1 MSRFIAASAS
11 RVSPAAQARAPAIAE
26 KGRHAQPLESRLVA
40 ITRIFYCDMR
50 ESGPVRCRREKANF
64 ACRDELHVMTQ
75 PEVWLR
81 GPLPDYIDELQ
92 PVAHSLLQVREEIEA
107 VVALPQAQL
116 WATARRG
123 RVDRFPSEAS
133 GRQPRSAA
141 DVRDGQAVERR
152 ATRGAGRRGAERR
165 SGRTAD
171 TLVRAAQSA
180 IDRALNQIRTT
191 PLCTLDEARE
201 VGRDRLPSTVLGL
214 LFHAAEHAQ
223 RHSAQII
230 TTAKII

>member
-1 MSRFIAASAS
+1 
-11 RVSPAAQARAPAIAE
+11 
-26 KGRHAQPLESRLVA
+26 
-40 ITRIFYCDMR
+40 
-50 ESGPVRCRREKANF
+50 
-64 ACRDELHVMTQ
+64 MTD

-81 GPLPDYIDELQ
+81 GPLPDVIPELQ
-92 PVAHSLLQVREEIEA
+92 PVAHSLLQVREEVEA
-107 VVALPQAQL
+107 VVGLPPEKL
-116 WATARRG
+116 WARPGGAASIG
-123 RVDRFPSEAS
+123 FHLKHLAGSLDRLLTYAN
-133 GRQPRSAA
+133 GRQLSAA
-141 DVRDGQAVERR
+141 QRQALADEERSDNP
-152 ATRGAGRRGAERR
+152 GERP
-165 SGRTAD
+165 D

-230 TTAKII
+230 TTVKIIMGSGN

>member
-1 MSRFIAASAS
+1 MSSDS
-11 RVSPAAQARAPAIAE
+11 R
-26 KGRHAQPLESRLVA
+26 
-40 ITRIFYCDMR
+40 
-50 ESGPVRCRREKANF
+50 
-64 ACRDELHVMTQ
+64 

-81 GPLPDYIDELQ
+81 GPLTDYIDELQ

-107 VVALPQAQL
+107 VGALPAEKL
-116 WATARRG
+116 WAKPGGAASIG
-123 RVDRFPSEAS
+123 FHLKHLAGSLDRLLTYAN
-133 GRQPRSAA
+133 GRQLSAA
-141 DVRDGQAVERR
+141 QRQALADEKENHPGERP
-152 ATRGAGRRGAERR
+152 
-165 SGRTAD
+165 D

-180 IDRALNQIRTT
+180 IDRALNQVRST

-230 TTAKII
+230 TTAKILMGS